1 MLIKIAWKNIWR
13 NRLRSLVVIMAIA
26 LGLWAGTSI
35 SGFSWG
41 MYDQRINEAI
51 NNEISHVQ
59 FHQPGFGEEYN
70 PALYIPESAELIQ
83 RLKKDERVKAVSPR
97 VIVMSMIASA
107 RANGGVRVLGV
118 NPESEIEV
126 TDLSSKVVEGAFLE
140 GVRRNPIVVGE
151 KLAEKLR
158 LRLRSKL
165 VLTFQTT
172 DGQLVSASFR
182 VAGIY
187 KSINTKYDELNVF
200 VRDTDLQ
207 SLLGKEGVVHEI
219 AVLLNDNRQTVAFSK
234 DYAGAYPKL
243 LVQWWGEI
251 MPELQLAIETFDQIM
266 GIIIFIILLALAF
279 GIINTMLMAVLERVK
294 ELGMLMAVGMNRKRV
309 FLMIMYE
316 TIMLMVV
323 GAPLGLLM
331 GYFTITGLG
340 QVGIDLSHWGEGLSS
355 YGFNA
360 IIYPK
365 LEGDKYLKILVQVV
379 VVTLVSAL
387 IPARRALK
395 LNPVDAIRTA

>member
-1 MLIKIAWKNIWR
+1 
-13 NRLRSLVVIMAIA
+13 
-26 LGLWAGTSI
+26 
-35 SGFSWG
+35 
-41 MYDQRINEAI
+41 
-51 NNEISHVQ
+51 
-59 FHQPGFGEEYN
+59 
-70 PALYIPESAELIQ
+70 
-83 RLKKDERVKAVSPR
+83 
-97 VIVMSMIASA
+97 
-107 RANGGVRVLGV
+107 
-118 NPESEIEV
+118 
-126 TDLSSKVVEGAFLE
+126 
-140 GVRRNPIVVGE
+140 VVGE